1 MLTKKLVL
9 KLFEAFSIERW
20 NDFIRPFEMIE
31 MDKSAEKMVLAY
43 IIGKFEENQ
52 GNKINW
58 DWMIYASFFDLLKKI
73 ALCDIKSPVQRMIKT
88 EYPEEYKKLNE
99 WVVAQYKDVIED
111 AELYQMFCDYM
122 TGKDI
127 EDVKNPE
134 EKAIIKRTERVLR
147 AAHKF
152 SAMREF
158 QMLSVVNEPY
168 RTKDIEKQ
176 LNQDIESFLDLRG
189 LQLLITKQ
197 RPYEFLLMVEQL
209 RFQTRWNQ
217 TPRVPKTSVLGHS
230 YFVAILTLIL
240 GRQPNLEMCPNRR
253 YNNFFSGLFHDL
265 PEAVTRDILSPVKQA
280 TDELPSIVKNI
291 EDEIVRKELLPLME
305 DFYQDELMYFTSDE
319 FENRIIIPQPD
330 SVSKEEKPSKYAYTL
345 ERVSFEDLNEKFN
358 DDKYC
363 PVDGKLVR
371 LADHI
376 SAFVEADS
384 SIKFGITSTHL
395 KQGREN
401 IRKGYA
407 NKGSVNGINLSDFF
421 DLFE

>member
-52 GNKINW
+52 GKKINW

-73 ALCDIKSPVQRMIKT
+73 ALCDIKSPVQRKIKND
-88 EYPEEYKKLNE
+88 YPEEYKKLNE
-99 WVVAQYKDVIED
+99 WVVSQYKDIIED
-111 AELYQMFCDYM
+111 AELYEMFCDYI
-122 TGKDI
+122 TKRGLEKI
-127 EDVKNPE
+127 QNPE
-134 EKAIIKRTERVLR
+134 EKEIIQRTQRVLR

-189 LQLLITKQ
+189 LQLLLTKQ

-240 GRQPNLEMCPNRR
+240 GRQPNLKMCPNRR
-253 YNNFFSGLFHDL
+253 YNNFFSALFHDL

-305 DFYQDELMYFTSDE
+305 DFYRDELMYFTNDE
-319 FENRIIIPQPD
+319 FENRIIIPQLNQED
-330 SVSKEEKPSKYAYTL
+330 DKTSKYDYTL
-345 ERVSFEDLNEKFN
+345 QRVSFEDLNEKFN
-358 DDKYC
+358 EDKYC
-363 PVDGKLVR
+363 PIDGKLVR

-384 SIKFGITSTHL
+384 SIKFGITSAHL
-395 KQGREN
+395 VQGREN
-401 IRKGYA
+401 IKKSYT
-407 NKGSVNGINLSDFF
+407 NKGEVNGINLSKFF

>member
-52 GNKINW
+52 GKKINW

-73 ALCDIKSPVQRMIKT
+73 ALCDIKSPVQRKIKND
-88 EYPEEYKKLNE
+88 YPEEYKKLNE
-99 WVVAQYKDVIED
+99 WVVSQYKDIIED
-111 AELYQMFCDYM
+111 AELYEMFCDYI
-122 TGKDI
+122 TQQDLEKI
-127 EDVKNPE
+127 QNPE
-134 EKAIIKRTERVLR
+134 EKEIIQRTERVLR

-189 LQLLITKQ
+189 LQLLLTKQ

-240 GRQPNLEMCPNRR
+240 GRQPNLKMCPNRR
-253 YNNFFSGLFHDL
+253 YNNFFSALFHDL

-305 DFYQDELMYFTSDE
+305 DFYRDELMYFTNDE
-319 FENRIIIPQPD
+319 FENRIIIPQLNQED
-330 SVSKEEKPSKYAYTL
+330 DKTSKYDYTL

-358 DDKYC
+358 EDKYC
-363 PVDGKLVR
+363 PIDGKLVR

-384 SIKFGITSTHL
+384 SIKFGITSAHL
-395 KQGREN
+395 VQGREN
-401 IRKGYA
+401 IKKSYT
-407 NKGSVNGINLSDFF
+407 NKGEVNGINLSKFF

>member
-52 GNKINW
+52 GKKINW

-73 ALCDIKSPVQRMIKT
+73 ALCDIKSPVQRKIKND
-88 EYPEEYKKLNE
+88 YPEEYKKLNE
-99 WVVAQYKDVIED
+99 WVVSQYKDIIED
-111 AELYQMFCDYM
+111 AELYEMFCDYI
-122 TGKDI
+122 TKRGLEKI
-127 EDVKNPE
+127 QNPE
-134 EKAIIKRTERVLR
+134 EKEIIQRTQRVLR

-176 LNQDIESFLDLRG
+176 LNQDIESFVDLRG
-189 LQLLITKQ
+189 LQLLLTKQ

-240 GRQPNLEMCPNRR
+240 GRQPNLKMCPNRR
-253 YNNFFSGLFHDL
+253 YNNFFSALFHDL

-305 DFYQDELMYFTSDE
+305 DFYRDELMYFTNDE
-319 FENRIIIPQPD
+319 FENRIIIPQLNQ
-330 SVSKEEKPSKYAYTL
+330 ENEKTSKYDYTL
-345 ERVSFEDLNEKFN
+345 QRVSFEDLNEKFN
-358 DDKYC
+358 EDKYC
-363 PVDGKLVR
+363 PIDGKLVR

-384 SIKFGITSTHL
+384 SIKFGITSAHL
-395 KQGREN
+395 VQGREN
-401 IRKGYA
+401 IKKSYT
-407 NKGSVNGINLSDFF
+407 NKGEVNGINLSKFF

>member
-31 MDKSAEKMVLAY
+31 MDKSAEKRVLAY

-73 ALCDIKSPVQRMIKT
+73 ALCDIKSPVQRMIKKD
-88 EYPEEYKKLNE
+88 YPEEYKKLNE
-99 WVVAQYKDVIED
+99 WVVSQYKDIIED
-111 AELYQMFCDYM
+111 AELYEMFCDYI
-122 TGKDI
+122 TKRGLEKI
-127 EDVKNPE
+127 QNPE
-134 EKAIIKRTERVLR
+134 EKEIIQRTQRVLR

-189 LQLLITKQ
+189 LQLLLTKQ

-240 GRQPNLEMCPNRR
+240 GRQPNLKMCPNRR
-253 YNNFFSGLFHDL
+253 YNNFFSALFHDL

-305 DFYQDELMYFTSDE
+305 DFYRDELMYFTNDE
-319 FENRIIIPQPD
+319 FENRIIIPQLNQED
-330 SVSKEEKPSKYAYTL
+330 DKTSKYDYTL
-345 ERVSFEDLNEKFN
+345 QRVSFEDLNEKFN
-358 DDKYC
+358 EDKYC
-363 PVDGKLVR
+363 PIDGKLVR

-384 SIKFGITSTHL
+384 SIKFGITSAHL
-395 KQGREN
+395 VQGREN
-401 IRKGYA
+401 IKKSYT
-407 NKGSVNGINLSDFF
+407 NKGEVNGINLSKFF

>member
-52 GNKINW
+52 GKKINW

-73 ALCDIKSPVQRMIKT
+73 ALCDIKSPVQRKIKND
-88 EYPEEYKKLNE
+88 YPEEYKKLNE
-99 WVVAQYKDVIED
+99 WVVSQYKDIIED
-111 AELYQMFCDYM
+111 AELYEMFCDYI
-122 TGKDI
+122 TKRGLEKI
-127 EDVKNPE
+127 QNPE
-134 EKAIIKRTERVLR
+134 EKEIIQRTERVLR

-189 LQLLITKQ
+189 LQLLLTKQ

-240 GRQPNLEMCPNRR
+240 GRQPNLKMCPNRR
-253 YNNFFSGLFHDL
+253 YNNFFSALFHDL

-305 DFYQDELMYFTSDE
+305 DFYRDELMYFTNDE
-319 FENRIIIPQPD
+319 FENRIIIPQLNQED
-330 SVSKEEKPSKYAYTL
+330 DKTSKYDYTL

-358 DDKYC
+358 EDKYC
-363 PVDGKLVR
+363 PIDGKLVR

-384 SIKFGITSTHL
+384 SIKFGITSAHL
-395 KQGREN
+395 VQGREN
-401 IRKGYA
+401 IKKSYT
-407 NKGSVNGINLSDFF
+407 NKGEVNGINLSKFF

>member
-52 GNKINW
+52 GKKINW

-73 ALCDIKSPVQRMIKT
+73 ALCDIKSPVQRKIKND
-88 EYPEEYKKLNE
+88 YPEEYKKLNE
-99 WVVAQYKDVIED
+99 WVVSQYKDIIED
-111 AELYQMFCDYM
+111 AELYEMFCDYI
-122 TGKDI
+122 TQQDLEKI
-127 EDVKNPE
+127 QNPE
-134 EKAIIKRTERVLR
+134 EKEIIQRTERVLR

-189 LQLLITKQ
+189 LQLLLTKQ

-240 GRQPNLEMCPNRR
+240 GRQPNLKMCPNRR
-253 YNNFFSGLFHDL
+253 YNNFFSALFHDL

-305 DFYQDELMYFTSDE
+305 DFYRDELMYFTNDE
-319 FENRIIIPQPD
+319 FENRIIIPQLNQED
-330 SVSKEEKPSKYAYTL
+330 DKTSKYDYTL
-345 ERVSFEDLNEKFN
+345 QRVSFEDLNEKFN
-358 DDKYC
+358 EDKYC
-363 PVDGKLVR
+363 PIDGKLVR

-384 SIKFGITSTHL
+384 SIKFGITSAHL
-395 KQGREN
+395 VQGRDN
-401 IRKGYA
+401 IKKSYA
-407 NKGSVNGINLSDFF
+407 NKGEVNGINLSKFF

>member
-52 GNKINW
+52 GKKINW

-73 ALCDIKSPVQRMIKT
+73 ALCDIKSPVQRKIKND
-88 EYPEEYKKLNE
+88 YPEEYKKLNE
-99 WVVAQYKDVIED
+99 WVVSQYKDIIED
-111 AELYQMFCDYM
+111 VELYEMFCDYI
-122 TGKDI
+122 TQQDLEKI
-127 EDVKNPE
+127 QNPE
-134 EKAIIKRTERVLR
+134 EKEIIQRTERVLR

-189 LQLLITKQ
+189 LQLLLTKQ

-240 GRQPNLEMCPNRR
+240 GRQPNLKMCPNRR
-253 YNNFFSGLFHDL
+253 YNNFFSALFHDL

-305 DFYQDELMYFTSDE
+305 DFYRDELMYFTNDE
-319 FENRIIIPQPD
+319 FENRIIIPQLNQED
-330 SVSKEEKPSKYAYTL
+330 DKTSKYDYTL
-345 ERVSFEDLNEKFN
+345 QRVSFEDLNEKFN
-358 DDKYC
+358 EDKYC
-363 PVDGKLVR
+363 PIDGKLVR

-384 SIKFGITSTHL
+384 SIKFGITSAHL
-395 KQGREN
+395 VQGRDN
-401 IRKGYA
+401 IKKSYA
-407 NKGSVNGINLSDFF
+407 NKGEVNGINLSKFF

>member
-134 EKAIIKRTERVLR
+134 EKTIIKRTERVLR

-209 RFQTRWNQ
+209 RFTKNLCFGPFIFCCNFNIDFRP
-217 TPRVPKTSVLGHS
+217 TAKFGHVPK
-230 YFVAILTLIL
+230 
-240 GRQPNLEMCPNRR
+240 
-253 YNNFFSGLFHDL
+253 
-265 PEAVTRDILSPVKQA
+265 SP
-280 TDELPSIVKNI
+280 I
-291 EDEIVRKELLPLME
+291 
-305 DFYQDELMYFTSDE
+305 
-319 FENRIIIPQPD
+319 
-330 SVSKEEKPSKYAYTL
+330 
-345 ERVSFEDLNEKFN
+345 
-358 DDKYC
+358 
-363 PVDGKLVR
+363 
-371 LADHI
+371 
-376 SAFVEADS
+376 
-384 SIKFGITSTHL
+384 
-395 KQGREN
+395 
-401 IRKGYA
+401 
-407 NKGSVNGINLSDFF
+407 
-421 DLFE
+421 

>member
-1 MLTKKLVL
+1 
-9 KLFEAFSIERW
+9 
-20 NDFIRPFEMIE
+20 
-31 MDKSAEKMVLAY
+31 
-43 IIGKFEENQ
+43 
-52 GNKINW
+52 
-58 DWMIYASFFDLLKKI
+58 
-73 ALCDIKSPVQRMIKT
+73 
-88 EYPEEYKKLNE
+88 
-99 WVVAQYKDVIED
+99 
-111 AELYQMFCDYM
+111 MFCDYI
-122 TGKDI
+122 TQQDLEKI
-127 EDVKNPE
+127 QNPE
-134 EKAIIKRTERVLR
+134 EKEIIQRTERVLR

-189 LQLLITKQ
+189 LQLLLTKQ

-240 GRQPNLEMCPNRR
+240 GRQPNLKMCPNRR
-253 YNNFFSGLFHDL
+253 YNNFFSALFHDL

-305 DFYQDELMYFTSDE
+305 DFYRDELMYFTNDE
-319 FENRIIIPQPD
+319 FENRIIIPQLNQED
-330 SVSKEEKPSKYAYTL
+330 DKTSKYDYTL
-345 ERVSFEDLNEKFN
+345 QRVSFEDLNEKFN
-358 DDKYC
+358 EDKYC
-363 PVDGKLVR
+363 PIDGKLVR

-384 SIKFGITSTHL
+384 SIKFGITSAHL
-395 KQGREN
+395 VQGRDN
-401 IRKGYA
+401 IKKSYA
-407 NKGSVNGINLSDFF
+407 NKGEVNGINLSKFF